1 MSNDFQPSTLK
12 FILLMAA
19 LRESSLENPKNSN
32 DLIRDVETAYR
43 ELCPDEPV
51 KSIAPATII
60 RHIKTIN
67 KSGYMKINTCK
78 NLKAGYYCD
87 SQLFTAAEFSLIAQ
101 ALYRSP
107 SLSARE
113 TKTLLDKF
121 LNHIDDSGE
130 NYLDILTKQIGR
142 WSPKRKTTRPTLP
155 NIEKIT
161 YAIWHQ
167 REIAFHCYDL
177 DMSSPENLEVRT
189 EALTRKPI
197 RYRVSPY
204 FLVWDNDECYLIAH
218 DPQRNQGDKKFLS
231 HFLITHIADDVHLL
245 GSYNYESI
253 KSMQEYPRYRLER
266 TVAEQKIMKKLR
278 QMDSQLRKEKLDP
291 DKDVSRAKFS
301 LDRYMRENP
310 FMYHSTEPVVDIKL
324 HYPPDCLGAILKQF
338 NLIQQ
343 DLYAYD
349 TGKTYPNGTHIWSA
363 MLTLQPNEGFYM
375 WLFQQGG
382 RITVAEPE
390 TIRDEMK
397 KRLAHALEAINAYEK
412 SPDDP
417 ISPENVIEYNK
428 KTSSYKI
435 HDFIE
440 KSIQGLY

>member
-19 LRESSLENPKNSN
+19 LRESSPENPKNSN
-32 DLIRDVETAYR
+32 DLIRDVEAAYR

-107 SLSARE
+107 SLSAGE

-167 REIAFHCYDL
+167 REIAFQCYDL

-197 RYRVSPY
+197 KYRVSPY

-218 DPQRNQGDKKFLS
+218 ALNILLQQRLKIIRPK
-231 HFLITHIADDVHLL
+231 LIEVQAFQLQKV
-245 GSYNYESI
+245 
-253 KSMQEYPRYRLER
+253 RR
-266 TVAEQKIMKKLR
+266 T
-278 QMDSQLRKEKLDP
+278 
-291 DKDVSRAKFS
+291 
-301 LDRYMRENP
+301 
-310 FMYHSTEPVVDIKL
+310 
-324 HYPPDCLGAILKQF
+324 
-338 NLIQQ
+338 NLIILVQIIYLGNLPIQ
-343 DLYAYD
+343 RRHTAAGLIDQVL
-349 TGKTYPNGTHIWSA
+349 I
-363 MLTLQPNEGFYM
+363 LQGRQCLQ
-375 WLFQQGG
+375 LFIRLQLN
-382 RITVAEPE
+382 EPE
-390 TIRDEMK
+390 TTAHRKIKTVYRAIDIIHCSNHIDILWYK
-397 KRLAHALEAINAYEK
+397 K
-412 SPDDP
+412 
-417 ISPENVIEYNK
+417 
-428 KTSSYKI
+428 
-435 HDFIE
+435 FIFR
-440 KSIQGLY
+440 IFMGYRRQNHFPRP